1 MAHNRSHRHRSRR
14 SRPAAAA
21 ASITAT
27 ALSALLVAGPASVA
41 SARPSGGD
49 VSGTSTPAVAGHDP
63 DLLFAEDF
71 ENGVTTT
78 PVMLDK
84 YIGEGGRTYT
94 ADPAWIDAA
103 QCNGIITSKSSSN
116 VAACSS
122 NDQLK
127 RLADVLGRITGV
139 EATTNHVV
147 SAWTLNKTLPEDA
160 VQIQSEEPFE
170 LGSSGRYV
178 SFGVS
183 AAAGACENYAHP
195 SLDFLLVDGTVE
207 HPVSERPIDPCTDS
221 RASKY
226 TVDGVQFSAGEFVSN
241 GGVLFAGDSLRWR
254 LRNKQSSYSGNDGA
268 IDRVTILDS
277 TPTLENGFS
286 GTPIVGDP
294 ARMTVRVVNTSEHGS
309 KPGWSFAEQLPAGL
323 HIAEEPGLKTTCTN
337 ADVDVAPGADG
348 LSVHGDLAYQA
359 ADCAVSFDVTA
370 DAPGTYTIDGSA
382 VTSHV
387 GVDLPEAASVTFA
400 PEVNA
405 LSVSDHPV
413 ITDGNGDDVADLG
426 EHIAFRT
433 TVRNDG
439 NVLVRDLSVDG
450 PLGVSS
456 CVATELAPGASTECT
471 SPSRAVAQADLDKG
485 RITDEAA
492 ITGKSRAGQAVTAS
506 ASSAVSTT
514 AAAGAIS
521 AALETVV
528 DGGGQ
533 PGVGEDIGLAL
544 EVRNDG
550 NVSVH
555 DITASVTDEPGIT
568 VSCPAGALAP
578 SASIECDVEGGHTV
592 TQADVDAGSVPFTVP
607 VTAVD
612 TTDTALTATATAEQD
627 TEAAAPAL
635 STTLEPS
642 LAAGA
647 RPSAGDE
654 VALVLHATND
664 GNVTLTGLAATVAR
678 PEGLTASCSDA
689 PLAPGAS
696 TDCTVTGYHVTQ
708 DDIDAG
714 KVGFGADATA
724 QDPHGTEVSTHDD
737 ASVVLDQH
745 AGITATVTAERDS
758 QEAPHAGDPVRVAV
772 TVHNGGNVTVKNVSG
787 TVGKDHVTCPEG
799 SLAPGADVSCTVEDH
814 ALTQTEI
821 DRGRVAFEAEVSAK
835 GAGGATAV
843 GTDTTELTL
852 ARVPAVTAASAAVL
866 DANEHEVPLAGDT
879 ASLSLTVSNAGNTTV
894 DHLSGAV
901 SGRAGLD
908 VTCPSD
914 ALAPGKSATCEVSGY
929 TLTQAD
935 VDAGA
940 VDFDLTATARGT
952 NGDRVETAAPRTTV
966 SIVRAPGIA
975 SRVTAQLEDEAG
987 RPQAGHTVSVHVAVR
1002 NTGNVSVHD
1011 LSGAVA
1017 GHDGLAVSCPVA
1029 VLAPGAEADC
1039 TTQPY
1044 ALTQQ
1049 DLDAGKA
1056 SFAVDVAGVGADGKQ
1071 VEAHG
1076 RAGVELAQT
1085 ASLETTLVAHLAA
1098 SEHEVPVAGDRIES
1112 TLSVVNTGNV
1122 TLTDPTAEVVELADV
1137 QVTCPTGPVLPG
1149 KSFICTMPE
1158 YALTQS
1164 DVDHGEVE
1172 VDVTTQ
1178 ATGPDGT
1185 TVTDREVVRV
1195 GLKASSGLDATAV
1208 ALVAIAGGDERPV
1221 REGDVLHP
1229 GDTVRVRYTVANTG
1243 NLRVRDLQRAGDL
1256 PVVGCDTDA
1265 LDPGQRTTC
1274 TVDQAHVV
1282 TDAEAAAGELV
1293 LDGQLKG
1300 QVLRGDGATVEPG
1313 GAASTGQHTAAP
1325 TSARTT
1331 TATTTDEAR
1340 ATSTRPVWVFSE
1352 RIRTVVPVAA
1362 PPAPPVEL
1370 AFTGTGVVAIAVPAA
1385 VVLLLAGLVL
1395 LLAVRRRRE
1404 EARHQD

>member
-1 MAHNRSHRHRSRR
+1 
-14 SRPAAAA
+14 
-21 ASITAT
+21 
-27 ALSALLVAGPASVA
+27 
-41 SARPSGGD
+41 
-49 VSGTSTPAVAGHDP
+49 
-63 DLLFAEDF
+63 
-71 ENGVTTT
+71 
-78 PVMLDK
+78 MLDQ
-84 YIGEGGRTYT
+84 YTGEDARTYT

-103 QCNGIITSKSSSN
+103 QCNGIVTSRSSSA
-116 VAACSS
+116 VSGCSS
-122 NDQLK
+122 NDQLR
-127 RLADVLGRITGV
+127 RLADVLGRVTGV
-139 EATTNHVV
+139 DASTNHVV
-147 SAWTLNKTLPEDA
+147 SAWTESRNLPKDA
-160 VQIQSEEPFE
+160 VQIESEQPFS

-183 AAAGACENYAHP
+183 AAAGACVGFSHP
-195 SLDFLLVDGTVE
+195 LLDFLLVDGAVE
-207 HPVSERPIDPCTDS
+207 HPVSERPLDPCTDA

-254 LRNKQSSYSGNDGA
+254 LRNKQTSSNGNDGA

-277 TPTLENGFS
+277 TPTLANSFDR
-286 GTPIVGDP
+286 TPIVGDP

-309 KPGWSFAEQLPAGL
+309 KPGWSFAEELPAGM
-323 HIAEEPGLKTTCTN
+323 HIADEPGTKTTCTD
-337 ADVDVAPGADG
+337 ADIDVVPGADG

-359 ADCAVSFDVTA
+359 ADCAVSFDVIA
-370 DAPGTYTIDGSA
+370 DAPGTYTIDGSG

-387 GVDLPEAASVTFA
+387 GVDLPDAASVTFA

-405 LSVSDHPV
+405 LDVSEQPV

-426 EHIAFRT
+426 EHVAFRT

-439 NVLVRDLSVDG
+439 NVLVRDISVNG
-450 PLGVSS
+450 SLGAAS

-471 SPSRAVAQADLDKG
+471 SPSRAVEQADLDSGK
-485 RITDEAA
+485 IADTAA
-492 ITGKSRAGQAVTAS
+492 ITGKSRAGQPLTAS
-506 ASSAVSTT
+506 ASSAVPTT
-514 AAAGAIS
+514 AASGAVS

-528 DGGGQ
+528 EGGER
-533 PGVGEDIGLAL
+533 PGVGDDIGLAL
-544 EVRNDG
+544 EVHNDG

-555 DITASVTDEPGIT
+555 DIAASVTDESGIS

-578 SASIECDVEGGHTV
+578 GASIECDVEGGHTV
-592 TQADVDAGSVPFTVP
+592 TQADVDAGSVSFTVP

-612 TTDTALTATATAEQD
+612 TTGTALTATATAQQD

-635 STTLEPS
+635 STALEPT

-664 GNVTLTGLAATVAR
+664 GNVTLSDLAATVAR
-678 PEGLTASCSDA
+678 PEGLTVTCPDA

-696 TDCTVTGYHVTQ
+696 TDCTVTGYRVTQ

-714 KVGFGADATA
+714 EVGFGADATA
-724 QDPHGTEVSTHDD
+724 QDPHGTAVSAHDD

-758 QEAPHAGDPVRVAV
+758 QEAPHAGEPVRVAV
-772 TVHNGGNVTVKNVSG
+772 TVHNGGNVTVKDVTG
-787 TVGKDHVTCPEG
+787 TVGEDDVTCPGG
-799 SLAPGADVSCTVEDH
+799 SLAPGADVSCTVADH

-821 DRGRVAFEAEVSAK
+821 DRGQVAFEAEVSAK
-835 GAGGATAV
+835 GAGGTTAV
-843 GTDTTELTL
+843 GTDTTELAL

-879 ASLSLTVSNAGNTTV
+879 ASLSLTVTNAGNTTV
-894 DHLSGAV
+894 DHLAGAV

-935 VDAGA
+935 LDAGA

-966 SIVRAPGIA
+966 SIVRAPGIT
-975 SRVTAQLEDEAG
+975 SRVTAQLEDTHA
-987 RPQAGHTVSVHVAVR
+987 RPEAGHTVAVHVVVR

-1011 LSGAVA
+1011 LSGAVD
-1017 GHDGLAVSCPVA
+1017 GHDGLAVSCPVQ
-1029 VLAPGAEADC
+1029 VLAPGKDADC

-1056 SFAVDVAGVGADGKQ
+1056 SFDVTATAVGANDEH
-1071 VEAHG
+1071 VEAQG
-1076 RAGVELAQT
+1076 RAGVELPQT
-1085 ASLETTLVAHLAA
+1085 ASMDTTLVAHLAA

-1122 TLTDPTAEVVELADV
+1122 TLTDPTAEAVELADV

-1149 KSFICTMPE
+1149 KSFICTIPE

-1164 DVDHGEVE
+1164 DIDHGQVT
-1172 VDVTTQ
+1172 VDVTTE
-1178 ATGPDGT
+1178 ATGPDGAR
-1185 TVTDREVVRV
+1185 VTDRETVRV
-1195 GLKASSGLDATAV
+1195 GLKASSGLDVTGT
-1208 ALVAIAGGDERPV
+1208 ALVAIAGGDERPI

-1229 GDTVRVRYTVANTG
+1229 GDTVRVRYAVQNTG
-1243 NLRVRDLQRAGDL
+1243 NLRVQDLQRAGDL
-1256 PVVGCDTDA
+1256 PAVACDSDA
-1265 LDPGQRTTC
+1265 LEPGQRATC
-1274 TVDQAHVV
+1274 TVEEAHVV
-1282 TDAEAAAGELV
+1282 TDAEAASGELV
-1293 LDGQLKG
+1293 LDGQLTG
-1300 QVLRGDGATVEPG
+1300 RVLRGDGATVEPG
-1313 GAASTGQHTAAP
+1313 GTASTGQHTAAP
-1325 TSARTT
+1325 TSARAAATVTTAAATT
-1331 TATTTDEAR
+1331 TAATQDEAR
-1340 ATSTRPVWVFSE
+1340 ATPSRPVWVFSE
-1352 RIRTVVPVAA
+1352 RIRTVVPVAT
-1362 PPAPPVEL
+1362 PPAEL
-1370 AFTGTGVVAIAVPAA
+1370 AFTGTEVVAIAVPAT

-1395 LLAVRRRRE
+1395 LLAVRRRRQ
-1404 EARHQD
+1404 EAQRQD